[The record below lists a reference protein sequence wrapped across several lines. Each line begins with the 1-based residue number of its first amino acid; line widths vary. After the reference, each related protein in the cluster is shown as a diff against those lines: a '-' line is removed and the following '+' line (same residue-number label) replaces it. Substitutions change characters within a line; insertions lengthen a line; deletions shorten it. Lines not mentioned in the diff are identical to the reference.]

1 MRIRSWFLRPVLNT
15 IANLEKRIMATELES
30 RNVLAQLI
38 ANALAAYEAQGS
50 VIAAR
55 DERIAVL
62 EEALANADADAAAA
76 LQAALDADSAS
87 DAAWNQE
94 QIENLR
100 AFVRDP
106 ETPVDEVDPEVPGED
121 VPSE

>member
-1 MRIRSWFLRPVLNT
+1 
-15 IANLEKRIMATELES
+15 MATELES

-106 ETPVDEVDPEVPGED
+106 ETPVDEVDPEVPVED